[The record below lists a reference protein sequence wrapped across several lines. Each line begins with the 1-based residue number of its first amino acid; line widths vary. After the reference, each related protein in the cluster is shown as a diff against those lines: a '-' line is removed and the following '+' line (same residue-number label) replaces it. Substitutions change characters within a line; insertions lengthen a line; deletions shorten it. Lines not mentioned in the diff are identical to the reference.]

1 MYYWIILLIIY
12 IVYITLKVKEK
23 SFNRKADLMEKPFNI
38 ETLEK
43 YCEDM
48 FKFYNVNPIKIINN
62 KYFSYNKAKNIITIR
77 AMKEY
82 NFLDTF
88 ICFHE
93 IGHYISSK
101 SKYIRIIDN
110 ILIILFMISR
120 ICLTPF
126 LIIFGVYCVVKSYNP
141 IPSNIYFF
149 INILYL
155 SISVIRIITIPFI
168 EGRANYFA
176 KKFFIGSGILS
187 DYKKQEEPIKIIKT
201 SCLIAQL
208 NQMIICILYTY
219 IVICL
224 FYIVNVY

>member
-1 MYYWIILLIIY
+1 
-12 IVYITLKVKEK
+12 
-23 SFNRKADLMEKPFNI
+23 
-38 ETLEK
+38 
-43 YCEDM
+43 M
-48 FKFYNVNPIKIINN
+48 FKFYNVNPIKIINA

-77 AMKEY
+77 AMNDY
-82 NFLDTF
+82 TFLDTF

-110 ILIILFMISR
+110 ILILLFMISR

-126 LIIFGVYCVVKSYNP
+126 LIIFGVYCVFKSNNP
-141 IPSNIYFF
+141 IPSNIYFL
-149 INILYL
+149 INMIYL
-155 SISVIRIITIPFI
+155 SISVIRTITIPLI

-176 KKFFIGSGILS
+176 KKFFIDSGFLS
-187 DYKKQEEPIKIIKT
+187 NYKNQEEPIKTIKT
-201 SCLIAQL
+201 SCLISQL
-208 NQMIICILYTY
+208 NQMVICILYTY